1 MICEKSQVLLFERN
15 TPKRKRG
22 QNSIWYHLTIFFSVK
37 TEGGSPGLVIMG
49 GDSCS
54 KGREFESQHCILD
67 GHISHLFVITIVMF
81 VWKDKNKQKKAEDG
95 PFFSQNRRRCHKT
108 SFRNDAKYI
117 EVSHCQSAVLAVWPD
132 GRIIFWYLAIHN
144 NEKFP
149 NSYFLA
155 KFDWKCCQI
164 LIIKLSKIAQDCENL
179 AKVAKFR
186 QI

>member
-117 EVSHCQSAVLAVWPD
+117 EVSHCQSDVVESRNEYLQLLVTYFNVSLPAFFLWNASLSLTVYVK
-132 GRIIFWYLAIHN
+132 WYLA
-144 NEKFP
+144 
-149 NSYFLA
+149 
-155 KFDWKCCQI
+155 
-164 LIIKLSKIAQDCENL
+164 KLLK
-179 AKVAKFR
+179 
-186 QI
+186 